1 MEVNVRPLKR
11 VQLVEL
17 SGRIDHQNAPLL
29 EQKLSEL
36 VDAGNFRLVIDMSG
50 VEYISSAGLRVLLGI
65 RKKVR
70 RWNRGDLRLAALKP
84 TIKDTFELVGFTRI
98 FDIYDDVIEAV
109 GSF

>member
-11 VQLVEL
+11 VQLVEV
-17 SGRIDHQNAPLL
+17 SGRIDHHNAPLL
-29 EQKLSEL
+29 EQKLNE
-36 VDAGNFRLVIDMSG
+36 VIDAGNFRLVVDLSR
-50 VEYISSAGLRVLLGI
+50 VDYISSAGLRVLLGI

-84 TIKDTFELVGFTRI
+84 AIKDTFDLVGFTRI
-98 FDIYDDVIEAV
+98 FDIYDDVVEAV

>member
-11 VQLVEL
+11 VQLVAP
-17 SGRIDHQNAPLL
+17 SGRIDHQSAPLL
-29 EQKLSEL
+29 EQKFNEL
-36 VDAGNFRLVIDMSG
+36 LDAGHFRIVVDMSG
-50 VEYISSAGLRVLLGI
+50 VDYISSAGLRVLLGI

-84 TIKDTFELVGFTRI
+84 MVKETFRLVGFTHI
-98 FDIYDDVIEAV
+98 FDIYDDVVEAV